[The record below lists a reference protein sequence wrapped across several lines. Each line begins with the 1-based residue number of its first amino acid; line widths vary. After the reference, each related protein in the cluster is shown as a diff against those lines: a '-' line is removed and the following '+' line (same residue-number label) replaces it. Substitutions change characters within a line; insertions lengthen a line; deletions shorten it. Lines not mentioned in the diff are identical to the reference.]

1 MININLCD
9 NSFAHLE
16 TEDGIYS
23 MTDNKKPRYTRY
35 VKVDSGW
42 EGVTLFTDSYLM
54 SSEHSKHPG
63 TNIGLLVETRETNP
77 SIYADVDKYIDNYD
91 FLLTYDKELL
101 DKYPEKTKFYPF
113 GGCWVEPDNY
123 GFPSK
128 SKSVSMIYSHKTQAS
143 GHRLRHNIAQR
154 VTGVDLWGAGAGKP
168 FDTKEEALSPYRFSI
183 VIENTQNPYYFSEKL
198 LDCMALGT
206 IPIYHGATEI
216 GSFFNEKGI
225 ITFDTLDDLDEIL
238 SSLSPELYA
247 ELLPYAEKNQK
258 LVKKYDTQED
268 WIFENVLVKDNII
281 NQNITEDLDDR
292 DIRTYVDGYTQ
303 DHHLNN
309 FLRAGGDDLL
319 LDFPHLNANSVVW
332 DIGSYLGD
340 FSVEVHDKY
349 GCRCFGF
356 EPQKDAYDK
365 SIQKSKGREKLK
377 FFNYG
382 LGAKNETLNITLSSG
397 SNKYGGDGSSFY
409 LEGDRYNVNRKKDIT
424 SFCNDQ
430 GILTFSSFWWGAW
443 LNSSASKKEPCV
455 IRNIGEV
462 FEELEINSIDL
473 LQMNIEGGE
482 YSILEGLLDAGL
494 ADKVHTFLIQFHY
507 YGEFPVLRRDKIL
520 ERFSETHTAKFSYPF
535 VWECWSK
542 K

>member
-101 DKYPEKTKFYPF
+101 YRYPEKTKFYPF
-113 GGCWVEPDNY
+113 GGCWVKPENY
-123 GFPSK
+123 GFPLK
-128 SKSVSMIYSHKTQAS
+128 SEMVSMIYSNKTQAS
-143 GHRLRHNIAQR
+143 GHRLRHSIAQNL
-154 VTGVDLWGAGAGKP
+154 TGVDLWGAGAGKP

-247 ELLPYAEKNQK
+247 ELLPYAEVNQK
-258 LVKKYDTQED
+258 LVRKYDTQED

-281 NQNITEDLDDR
+281 NQNITEDLDVR
-292 DIRTYVDGYTQ
+292 DIRTRVDGHTQ
-303 DHHLNN
+303 DKHLHA
-309 FLRAGGDDLL
+309 FFAAGGDNLL
-319 LDFPHLNANSVVW
+319 SFMPHLDSNSTVW
-332 DIGSYLGD
+332 DVGSYVGEY
-340 FSVEVHDKY
+340 SKEINEKY
-349 GCRCFGF
+349 GCECYGF
-356 EPQKDAYDK
+356 EPVKELYDRSLK
-365 SIQKSKGREKLK
+365 HSSDKVK
-377 FFNYG
+377 FFNYA
-382 LGAKNETLNITLSSG
+382 LGNKNGTFDISVSE
-397 SNKYGGDGSSFY
+397 DGSSFIMKG
-409 LEGDRYNVNRKKDIT
+409 ENKQTCSVRDIT
-424 SFCNDQ
+424 
-430 GILTFSSFWWGAW
+430 
-443 LNSSASKKEPCV
+443 
-455 IRNIGEV
+455 EV
-462 FEELEINSIDL
+462 FEEWDAVNGDPIDL
-473 LQMNIEGGE
+473 MQMNVEGAE
-482 YSILEGLLDAGL
+482 FDILESLLDANL
-494 ADKVHTFLIQFHY
+494 VEKVHTFLIQFHY
-507 YGEFPVLRRDKIL
+507 YGETPVLRRDKIL
-520 ERFSETHTAKFSYPF
+520 ERLSETHKVKFSYPF
-535 VWECWSK
+535 VWECWTK